1 MKKRSKIGYFK
12 EKDSTKEVFDK
23 IYRENFSRLYYFATT
38 LTKSEEVA
46 KDVVSDVFVNLW
58 KAGTDFGKI
67 RDIESYLFIS
77 VKNQAIQVVSQRSK
91 KLISLDMENTIR
103 EIDRTSPEEVLLE
116 KELLNALEEVIQ
128 LLPDQCQLVF
138 RMARE
143 ENMSYQEISDRLGIH
158 VSTVKSHM
166 IKAIADVRNHISSK
180 YDEEQDNSGAKLG
193 IVSIVLMSFL
203 APLGDMV

>member
-1 MKKRSKIGYFK
+1 
-12 EKDSTKEVFDK
+12 
-23 IYRENFSRLYYFATT
+23 
-38 LTKSEEVA
+38 
-46 KDVVSDVFVNLW
+46 
-58 KAGTDFGKI
+58 
-67 RDIESYLFIS
+67 
-77 VKNQAIQVVSQRSK
+77 
-91 KLISLDMENTIR
+91 MENTIR

-180 YDEEQDNSGAKLG
+180 YDEEQDNSSNPTRTGKANTTQTTTQYTHITAFTKTTCVNQQQHNKAVPGNAKRMKG
-193 IVSIVLMSFL
+193 VQN
-203 APLGDMV
+203 